1 MVIHILDG
9 SIFLMNINEFRIT
22 YALPTYL
29 CKVKCR
35 NKLINRMFMLTTFEK
50 NVVA

>member
-1 MVIHILDG
+1 MVIHILKG

-29 CKVKCR
+29 CKVNRR
-35 NKLINRMFMLTTFEK
+35 NNIINRMFMLTTFE
-50 NVVA
+50 